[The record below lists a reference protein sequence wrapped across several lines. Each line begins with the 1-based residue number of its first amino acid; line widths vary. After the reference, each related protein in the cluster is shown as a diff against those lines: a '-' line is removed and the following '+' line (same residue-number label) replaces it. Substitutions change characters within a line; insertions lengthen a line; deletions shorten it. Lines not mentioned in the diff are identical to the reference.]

1 MTYRLLDT
9 MRAYALRKLAE
20 GGDLDRAAR
29 RHAEHFRALF
39 ARAAADW
46 ETEPTGQWL
55 DAWQG
60 QIGNLRAALDWAFG
74 PSGDAGDRR
83 RPHRRGGA
91 ALVPAL
97 ADRGV
102 PGAGGDGARRRRPSS
117 SIPAG

>member
-1 MTYRLLDT
+1 MRL
-9 MRAYALRKLAE
+9 RRLAE

-39 ARAAADW
+39 AGAAADW
-46 ETEPTGQWL
+46 ETEPTGRWL

-74 PSGDAGDRR
+74 PSGDPGVGVDLTV
-83 RPHRRGGA
+83 A
-91 ALVPAL
+91 AVPL
-97 ADRGV
+97 WFQLSLIEECGT
-102 PGAGGDGARRRRPSS
+102 GGDGARRGARGG